1 MLACICRPAHPNQVS
16 PRFANESLG
25 TGSGKGHGNKG
36 SVGSGDKGV
45 QKGSGKRAH
54 GAVDVTDNE
63 GEKPG
68 KKAKTTAAAAEG
80 DKGTEHKGT
89 EGQSEKDAE
98 IIANKIA
105 KAKGLKAKMVAAMGE
120 ANDIV
125 TSVTTQTEWKW
136 ADTEQSVGKLKGLIN
151 DIEDLKRSSK
161 MWKDWVT
168 ADHKQWQIM
177 MKKQF
182 LPSVT
187 LKELGKIEEFEVA
200 INKLTAKILTMKNMQ
215 TLMNAD
221 NDLEA

>member
-1 MLACICRPAHPNQVS
+1 LLTCICRPEHPNQVS

-36 SVGSGDKGV
+36 SGGSGDKGV

-68 KKAKTTAAAAEG
+68 KKAKTTSAAAEG
-80 DKGTEHKGT
+80 EKPGDKGI
-89 EGQSEKDAE
+89 EGLSDKDSEMM
-98 IIANKIA
+98 ANKIA
-105 KAKGLKAKMVAAMGE
+105 RAKTLKAKMVAAMGE

-125 TSVTTQTEWKW
+125 NSVKTQGEWKW
-136 ADTEQSVGKLKGLIN
+136 ADTEQSVGLIKEI
-151 DIEDLKRSSK
+151 DDLKTSSK

-168 ADHKQWQIM
+168 ADHKQWQNM
-177 MKKQF
+177 MKRQF

-187 LKELGKIEEFEVA
+187 LKELGKIEEFEA
-200 INKLTAKILTMKNMQ
+200 GINKLTAKIATMKNMQ

-221 NDLEA
+221 NEA

>member
-36 SVGSGDKGV
+36 SGGSGDTGI

-54 GAVDVTDNE
+54 GVVDVTDNE
-63 GEKPG
+63 GEKLG
-68 KKAKTTAAAAEG
+68 KKAKTTAAAEG
-80 DKGTEHKGT
+80 GKGTIDKGTEG
-89 EGQSEKDAE
+89 DD
-98 IIANKIA
+98 IANKIA

-151 DIEDLKRSSK
+151 EIEDLKRSSK

-200 INKLTAKILTMKNMQ
+200 INKLTAKIITMKNMQ

-221 NDLEA
+221 NEA

>member
-36 SVGSGDKGV
+36 SGGSGDKGV

-54 GAVDVTDNE
+54 GVVDVTDNE

-68 KKAKTTAAAAEG
+68 KKAKTTAAAEG
-80 DKGTEHKGT
+80 DKGTGDKGT
-89 EGQSEKDAE
+89 EGND
-98 IIANKIA
+98 IANKIA
-105 KAKGLKAKMVAAMGE
+105 KAKGLKPKMVAAMGE

-151 DIEDLKRSSK
+151 EIEDLKRSSK

-200 INKLTAKILTMKNMQ
+200 INKLTAKIITMKNMQ

-221 NDLEA
+221 NEA

>member
-36 SVGSGDKGV
+36 SGGSGDTGI

-54 GAVDVTDNE
+54 GVVDVTDNE

-68 KKAKTTAAAAEG
+68 KKAKTTAAAEG
-80 DKGTEHKGT
+80 DKGTGDKGT
-89 EGQSEKDAE
+89 EGHSEKDGG

-151 DIEDLKRSSK
+151 EIEDLKRSSK

-200 INKLTAKILTMKNMQ
+200 INKLTAKIITMKNMQ

-221 NDLEA
+221 NEA

>member
-36 SVGSGDKGV
+36 SGGSGDTGI

-54 GAVDVTDNE
+54 GVVDVTDNE
-63 GEKPG
+63 GEKLG
-68 KKAKTTAAAAEG
+68 KKAKTTAAAEG
-80 DKGTEHKGT
+80 DKGTGDKGT
-89 EGQSEKDAE
+89 EGHSEKDAG

-151 DIEDLKRSSK
+151 EIEDLKRSSK

-200 INKLTAKILTMKNMQ
+200 INKLTAKIITMKNMQ

-221 NDLEA
+221 NEA

>member
-36 SVGSGDKGV
+36 SGDSGDKGI

-54 GAVDVTDNE
+54 GVVDVTDNE
-63 GEKPG
+63 GEKLG
-68 KKAKTTAAAAEG
+68 KKAKTTAAAEG
-80 DKGTEHKGT
+80 DKGTGDKGT
-89 EGQSEKDAE
+89 EGND
-98 IIANKIA
+98 IANKIA

-151 DIEDLKRSSK
+151 EIEDLKRSSK

-200 INKLTAKILTMKNMQ
+200 INKLTAKIITMKNMQ

-221 NDLEA
+221 NEA

>member
-36 SVGSGDKGV
+36 SGGSGDTGI

-54 GAVDVTDNE
+54 GVVDVTDNE
-63 GEKPG
+63 GEKLG
-68 KKAKTTAAAAEG
+68 KKAKTTAAAEG
-80 DKGTEHKGT
+80 DKGTGDKGT
-89 EGQSEKDAE
+89 EGND
-98 IIANKIA
+98 IANKIA

-151 DIEDLKRSSK
+151 EIEDLKRSSK

-200 INKLTAKILTMKNMQ
+200 INKLTAKIITMKNMQ

-221 NDLEA
+221 NEA

>member
-36 SVGSGDKGV
+36 SGGSGDKGI

-54 GAVDVTDNE
+54 GVVDVTDNE

-68 KKAKTTAAAAEG
+68 KKAKTTAAAEG
-80 DKGTEHKGT
+80 DKGTGDKET
-89 EGQSEKDAE
+89 ED
-98 IIANKIA
+98 IANKIA

-151 DIEDLKRSSK
+151 EIEDLKRSSK

-200 INKLTAKILTMKNMQ
+200 INKLTAKIITMKNMQ

-221 NDLEA
+221 NEA